1 MVIITLCKNL
11 KAALNDD
18 PLIENVIYIDQ
29 YHKKLTDIFKLG
41 YILKKFNFENL
52 LIFYPSIRLYFS
64 AKIAGIKNV
73 LIYNVLKKKKL
84 HLVKA
89 AKKLTE
95 NFLKINNCPT
105 ETKFFIHQE
114 KINNIYKEVD
124 QSKYKIVIGAGSS
137 GPTTRWHSKRFS
149 DLINRLNNLGE
160 YFFFILCGPNEK
172 EIEKEIIS
180 NLNKENYV
188 VLSNKNIENVIPYLC
203 ASDMYVGNDSFGSH
217 IMTQSGKKSI
227 VMLLDTPKAY
237 TDYSQNYH
245 RIIPRGYNIE
255 EINHGTNADPNLIT
269 VEEVIK
275 AIKFFK
281 N

>member
-1 MVIITLCKNL
+1 MILVN
-11 KAALNDD
+11 
-18 PLIENVIYIDQ
+18 IY
-29 YHKKLTDIFKLG
+29 KKLTDIFKLG

-124 QSKYKIVIGAGSS
+124 QSK
-137 GPTTRWHSKRFS
+137 
-149 DLINRLNNLGE
+149 
-160 YFFFILCGPNEK
+160 
-172 EIEKEIIS
+172 
-180 NLNKENYV
+180 
-188 VLSNKNIENVIPYLC
+188 
-203 ASDMYVGNDSFGSH
+203 
-217 IMTQSGKKSI
+217 
-227 VMLLDTPKAY
+227 
-237 TDYSQNYH
+237 
-245 RIIPRGYNIE
+245 
-255 EINHGTNADPNLIT
+255 
-269 VEEVIK
+269 
-275 AIKFFK
+275 
-281 N
+281 